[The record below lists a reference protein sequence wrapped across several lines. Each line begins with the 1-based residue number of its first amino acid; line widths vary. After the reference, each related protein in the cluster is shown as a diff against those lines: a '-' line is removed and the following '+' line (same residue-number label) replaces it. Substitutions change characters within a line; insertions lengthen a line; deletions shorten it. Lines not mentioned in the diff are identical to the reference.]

1 MSLALAK
8 SYGENT
14 PPRFVE
20 EQAEAPNVLCFTHG
34 HLDTIQELK
43 AWGHVSKTGQNSQ
56 VL

>member
-1 MSLALAK
+1 MLLALAK
-8 SYGENT
+8 LSGENT
-14 PPRFVE
+14 LPRFVE

-56 VL
+56 VI